1 MSPDVLRT
9 ELADIE
15 AVYWEMAPGHIR
27 RVLMQRSTVQQQIFD
42 ILGLGPYD
50 PSRASATVPFH
61 TFND

>member
-27 RVLMQRSTVQQQIFD
+27 RVLTQRSTVQQQICD
-42 ILGLGPYD
+42 ILDLGRYE
-50 PSRASATVPFH
+50 PSRASATVPLH
-61 TFND
+61 TLNG